1 MSALI
6 AEAEEPVLQV
16 EQRGIQRVTEDERT
30 NQTATQTGILWFTVN
45 FVLSAVTTGALA
57 IPIFGLGLW
66 DSIIAIILFN
76 AIGIL
81 PVALF
86 CTLGPLTGL
95 RQMVIARYSFGWDAA
110 KLTALFNIAACIGWS
125 CVNAIIG
132 GVLFHS
138 IWHWPFTVCLL
149 IIAALTTLVSVYGNN
164 LVQRYERYA
173 WIPLAVVFAIITI
186 SAAPHFTATP
196 TPAIKMAWFASWVSY
211 GGAIV
216 GFAIGWSS
224 YASDYSVYVR
234 KSVPARSIFWWT
246 FIGEFAACV
255 LLQVLGVLLT
265 TWHNT
270 AIGTDVLSLAV
281 KPMGSF
287 WADLFLLILVLS
299 VIANNIPNDYSLGL
313 TVQVLGK
320 QWEAVK
326 RWIWTLVGAA
336 IYTAIGLYVVAVRG
350 FTVFESLTFFLL
362 IISYWLGPF
371 SIILGL
377 EHFVFRRGRYDLSSW
392 DDSGRLARGLT
403 PGLIAFVVG
412 IIGAA
417 LGANQVGPDYS
428 LIGPVG
434 KWFGGDLGFE
444 LGTVLAGI
452 TFYVLRSRQVRS
464 GLGVPEAAQE
474 PVASGR

>member
-1 MSALI
+1 MSALP
-6 AEAEEPVLQV
+6 AEVATPALTV
-16 EQRGIQRVTEDERT
+16 EQRGIQRVTEEERT
-30 NQTATQTGILWFTVN
+30 SQTSLQTGILWFTVN

-66 DSIIAIILFN
+66 DSIAAILIFN
-76 AIGIL
+76 ALGIL

-95 RQMVIARYSFGWDAA
+95 RQMVIARFAFGWEGA

-138 IWHWPFTVCLL
+138 IWHWPFAVCLL
-149 IIAALTTLVSVYGNN
+149 IIAALTTLVSVYGND

-173 WIPLAVVFAIITI
+173 WIPLAIVFIIIAIT
-186 SAAPHFTATP
+186 AAPHMHATA
-196 TPAIKMAWFASWVSY
+196 TPAIKMAWFASWISY

-246 FIGEFAACV
+246 FLGEFAACV

-265 TWHNT
+265 TWHDT

-281 KPMGSF
+281 KPLGTV
-287 WADLFLLILVLS
+287 WADILLLLLVLS
-299 VIANNIPNDYSLGL
+299 VVANNIPNDYSLGL
-313 TVQVLGK
+313 TVQVLGHN
-320 QWEAVK
+320 WEAVK
-326 RWIWTLVGAA
+326 RWVWTLIGAA
-336 IYTAIGLYVVAVRG
+336 IYTAIALYVVAVRG
-350 FTVFESLTFFLL
+350 LTVFESLTFFLL
-362 IISYWLGPF
+362 VISYWLGPF
-371 SIILGL
+371 AVILAL
-377 EHFVFRRGRYDLSSW
+377 EHFVFRKGRYDLSSW
-392 DDSGRLARGLT
+392 DDGDRLARGFT
-403 PGLIAFVVG
+403 PALIAFIVG
-412 IIGAA
+412 LIGAG

-434 KWFGGDLGFE
+434 AWFGGDLGFE
-444 LGTVLAGI
+444 LGTVLAGL
-452 TFYVLRSRQVRS
+452 TYFVLRQREVRN
-464 GLGVPEAAQE
+464 GIQIPETDRKPATA
-474 PVASGR
+474 

>member
-1 MSALI
+1 MSALV
-6 AEAEEPVLQV
+6 AEADRPVLEV
-16 EQRGIQRVTEDERT
+16 EQRGIQRVTEEERT
-30 NQTATQTGILWFTVN
+30 NQTALQTGILWFTVN

-57 IPIFGLGLW
+57 IPVFGLGLW
-66 DSIIAIILFN
+66 DSIAAILIFN
-76 AIGIL
+76 AVGII
-81 PVALF
+81 PVATF
-86 CTLGPLTGL
+86 CTFGPLTGL
-95 RQMVIARYSFGWDAA
+95 RQMVIARFAFGWDGA
-110 KLTALFNIAACIGWS
+110 KVTAIFNIAACIGWS

-138 IWHWPFTVCLL
+138 IWHWPFAVCLL
-149 IIAALTTLVSVYGNN
+149 IIAGLTTVVSVYGND

-173 WIPLAVVFAIITI
+173 WIPLAVIFIIIAVT
-186 SAAPHFTATP
+186 AAPHMRATA
-196 TPAIKMAWFASWVSY
+196 TPAIKLAWFASWVSY

-270 AIGTDVLSLAV
+270 AVGTDVLSLAV
-281 KPMGSF
+281 KPLGTG
-287 WADLFLLILVLS
+287 WADIILLALVLS

-313 TVQVLGK
+313 TIQVLGK
-320 QWEAVK
+320 SWEAVK
-326 RWIWTLVGAA
+326 RWVWTLVGAA
-336 IYTAIGLYVVAVRG
+336 IYTAIGLYVVAIKG

-371 SIILGL
+371 SIILSL
-377 EHFVFRRGRYDLSSW
+377 EHFVFRKGRYDLSAW
-392 DDSGRLARGLT
+392 DDSGRLARGFT
-403 PGLIAFVVG
+403 PGLIAFIVG
-412 IIGAA
+412 LIGAG
-417 LGANQVGPDYS
+417 LGAYQVGPDYS

-434 KWFGGDLGFE
+434 HWFGGDLGFE

-452 TFYVLRSRQVRS
+452 TFYLLRLREVRGGSR
-464 GLGVPEAAQE
+464 VPEATRE
-474 PVASGR
+474 PVTS

>member
-1 MSALI
+1 MSALPADI
-6 AEAEEPVLQV
+6 ASPVLAV
-16 EQRGIQRVTEDERT
+16 EQRGIQRVTDEERT
-30 NQTATQTGILWFTVN
+30 PQTSLQTGILWFTVN

-66 DSIIAIILFN
+66 DSIAAIVIFN
-76 AIGIL
+76 AVGIL

-95 RQMVIARYSFGWDAA
+95 RQMVIARFAFGWNGA

-138 IWHWPFTVCLL
+138 IWHWPFAVCLL
-149 IIAALTTLVSVYGNN
+149 IIAGLTTLVSVYGND

-173 WIPLAVVFAIITI
+173 WIPLAVVFIVIAVT
-186 SAAPHFTATP
+186 AAPHMHATA
-196 TPAIKMAWFASWVSY
+196 TPAIKMAWFASWISY

-234 KSVPARSIFWWT
+234 KTVSARSIFWWT

-281 KPMGSF
+281 KPLGTV
-287 WADLFLLILVLS
+287 WADIILLLLVVS

-313 TVQVLGK
+313 TVQVLG
-320 QWEAVK
+320 QSWESVK
-326 RWIWTLVGAA
+326 RWVWTLVGAA
-336 IYTAIGLYVVAVRG
+336 LYSVIALYVVAVRG
-350 FTVFESLTFFLL
+350 LTVFESLTFFLL

-371 SIILGL
+371 SIILAL
-377 EHFVFRRGRYDLSSW
+377 EHFAFRKGRYDLSSW
-392 DDSGRLARGLT
+392 DDSSRLARGFT
-403 PGLIAFVVG
+403 PAFIAFIVG
-412 IIGAA
+412 LIGAA
-417 LGANQVGPDYS
+417 LGAYQVGPDYS

-444 LGTVLAGI
+444 LGTVLAGL
-452 TFYVLRSRQVRS
+452 TFYLLRWREVRS
-464 GLGVPEAAQE
+464 GSRVQEAERE
-474 PVASGR
+474 PTTA

>member
-1 MSALI
+1 
-6 AEAEEPVLQV
+6 
-16 EQRGIQRVTEDERT
+16 
-30 NQTATQTGILWFTVN
+30 
-45 FVLSAVTTGALA
+45 
-57 IPIFGLGLW
+57 
-66 DSIIAIILFN
+66 
-76 AIGIL
+76 
-81 PVALF
+81 
-86 CTLGPLTGL
+86 
-95 RQMVIARYSFGWDAA
+95 MVIARFAFGWDAA

-138 IWHWPFTVCLL
+138 IWHWPFAVCLL
-149 IIAALTTLVSVYGNN
+149 IIAALTTLVSVYGNS

-173 WIPLAVVFAIITI
+173 WIPLAVIFVIIAVT
-186 SAAPHFTATP
+186 AAPHMKAVA

-255 LLQVLGVLLT
+255 LLQSLGVLLT

-270 AIGTDVLSLAV
+270 AVGTDVLSLAV
-281 KPMGSF
+281 QPLGTV
-287 WADLFLLILVLS
+287 WADIILLALVLS

-313 TVQVLGK
+313 TIQVLGK
-320 QWEAVK
+320 SWEAVR
-326 RWIWTLVGAA
+326 RWVWTLAGAV
-336 IYTAIGLYVVAVRG
+336 IYTAIGLWVVAVRG
-350 FTVFESLTFFLL
+350 FSVFESLTFFLL

-371 SIILGL
+371 SVILAL
-377 EHFVFRRGRYDLSSW
+377 EHFAFRRGRYDVSAW
-392 DDSGRLARGLT
+392 DDSSRLPRGIT
-403 PGLIAFVVG
+403 PALIAFILG
-412 IIGAA
+412 LIGAG

-428 LIGPVG
+428 LIGPIG

-444 LGTVLAGI
+444 LGTVVAGVS
-452 TFYVLRSRQVRS
+452 YYLLRLRDVRTGS
-464 GLGVPEAAQE
+464 AVPERERE
-474 PVASGR
+474 PATS

>member
-1 MSALI
+1 MSALP
-6 AEAEEPVLQV
+6 ADVATPVLAV
-16 EQRGIQRVTEDERT
+16 EQRGIQRVMDEERT
-30 NQTATQTGILWFTVN
+30 SQTSLQTGILWFTVN

-57 IPIFGLGLW
+57 IPAFGLGLW
-66 DSIIAIILFN
+66 DSIAAILIFN
-76 AIGIL
+76 ALGIL

-95 RQMVIARYSFGWDAA
+95 RQMVIARFAFGWDGA

-138 IWHWPFTVCLL
+138 IWHWPFAVCLL
-149 IIAALTTLVSVYGNN
+149 IIAGLTTLVSVYGND

-173 WIPLAVVFAIITI
+173 WIPLAVVFIIIAIT
-186 SAAPHFTATP
+186 AAPHMHATA
-196 TPAIKMAWFASWVSY
+196 TPAIKMAWFASWISY

-234 KSVPARSIFWWT
+234 KSVPAKGIFWWT

-270 AIGTDVLSLAV
+270 AFGTDVLSLAV
-281 KPMGSF
+281 QPLGTV
-287 WADLFLLILVLS
+287 WADIILLLLVLS

-313 TVQVLGK
+313 TVQVLG
-320 QWEAVK
+320 QSWEAVK
-326 RWIWTLVGAA
+326 RWVWTLVGAA

-350 FTVFESLTFFLL
+350 FTVAESLTFFLL

-371 SIILGL
+371 SVILAL
-377 EHFVFRRGRYDLSSW
+377 EHFVFRKGRYDLSSW
-392 DDSGRLARGLT
+392 DDPGRIQRGLT
-403 PGLIAFVVG
+403 PALIAFIVG
-412 IIGAA
+412 LVGAA
-417 LGANQVGPDYS
+417 LGANQMGLDYS

-444 LGTVLAGI
+444 LGTVLAGL
-452 TFYVLRSRQVRS
+452 TFYVLRRREVRS
-464 GLGVPEAAQE
+464 GVRVPEAERE
-474 PVASGR
+474 PATA

>member
-1 MSALI
+1 MSAL
-6 AEAEEPVLQV
+6 AEEVESPVLQV
-16 EQRGIQRVTEDERT
+16 EQRGIQRVTEEERT
-30 NQTATQTGILWFTVN
+30 HQTALQTGVLWFTVN

-57 IPIFGLGLW
+57 IPVFGLGLW
-66 DSIIAIILFN
+66 DSIAAIIIFN
-76 AIGIL
+76 ALGIL

-86 CTLGPLTGL
+86 CTLGPQTGL
-95 RQMVIARYSFGWDAA
+95 RQMVIARFAFGWDAA

-138 IWHWPFTVCLL
+138 IWHWPFAVCLL
-149 IIAALTTLVSVYGNN
+149 IIAGLTTLVSVYGNN

-173 WIPLAVVFAIITI
+173 WIPLAVVFIIIAAT
-186 SAAPHFTATP
+186 AAPHMTATA

-224 YASDYSVYVR
+224 YASDYSVYVS
-234 KSVPARSIFWWT
+234 KSVPARSIFLWT
-246 FIGEFAACV
+246 FIGEFTACV

-281 KPMGSF
+281 KPLGSA
-287 WADLFLLILVLS
+287 WADIILLVLVLS
-299 VIANNIPNDYSLGL
+299 VVANNIPNDYSLGL
-313 TVQVLGK
+313 TIQVLGK
-320 QWEAVK
+320 SWEAVK
-326 RWIWTLVGAA
+326 RWVWTLVGAA
-336 IYTAIGLYVVAVRG
+336 IYTAIALYVVAVRG

-371 SIILGL
+371 SIILAL
-377 EHFVFRRGRYDLSSW
+377 EHFVFRKGRYDLSTW
-392 DDSGRLARGLT
+392 DDSGRLPRGFT
-403 PGLIAFVVG
+403 PGLIAFIAG
-412 IIGAA
+412 LIGAG

-444 LGTVLAGI
+444 LGTVLAGV
-452 TFYVLRSRQVRS
+452 TFYLLRRREVRS
-464 GLGVPEAAQE
+464 GSPVPEAQREA
-474 PVASGR
+474 ATTS